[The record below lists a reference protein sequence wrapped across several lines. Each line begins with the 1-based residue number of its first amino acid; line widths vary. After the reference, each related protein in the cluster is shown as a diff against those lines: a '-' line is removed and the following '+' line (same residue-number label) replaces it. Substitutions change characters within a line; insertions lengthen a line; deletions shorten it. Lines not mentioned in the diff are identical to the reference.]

1 MCSLLQVEV
10 TEERVT
16 LKTRNVAR
24 LSISPSPNRN
34 IAWKRLTITVLTSLW
49 SFSPYLFGRSVST
62 YLHYKSIKT
71 SIESSLNNHNLEVDG
86 VLQTNHII
94 AKTSKTMLHLFLL
107 KNLVIQFNSK
117 TLFKDGDPVSLQ
129 LIFPRTKITQVHR
142 TNTGKHIL
150 HFHTKTYP

>member
-34 IAWKRLTITVLTSLW
+34 IAWKKLTIMVLASLW
-49 SFSPYLFGRSVST
+49 SFSPYLFGCSVST

-71 SIESSLNNHNLEVDG
+71 SIESSLNNHNLEGDG

-107 KNLVIQFNSK
+107 KNLVIQFNN
-117 TLFKDGDPVSLQ
+117 F
-129 LIFPRTKITQVHR
+129 I
-142 TNTGKHIL
+142 
-150 HFHTKTYP
+150 